1 VALAIREN
9 KTMNYLKKYIIIGVV
24 FMAACTN
31 VKKVQVLQDALSKSD
46 STYLIKKKPTID
58 SNLIVQNIVNQIV
71 ENKLKFSTMNARLK
85 LDYESEKN
93 ADDYIVNIS
102 LIKDSAIYITIRG
115 AMGVI
120 GLKAIID
127 KDSVLL
133 IFPLTRKQE
142 RRPLTYLQE
151 VVKIP
156 FTFQTIQD
164 LMIGNPIFMDKAT
177 LTSYKK
183 TADRLQIGLLG
194 NLFKNLI
201 VLNEDNTK
209 VLHFKL
215 DDVDISEHRTCDI
228 TYGQHQAVL
237 NGQFPLSREIII
249 GGKSKLEIRMEI
261 KEYSFNEP
269 LKYTF
274 AIPKPGKRR

>member
-1 VALAIREN
+1 
-9 KTMNYLKKYIIIGVV
+9 MNYLKKYIIFGVV

-31 VKKVQVLQDALSKSD
+31 VKKVQVLKDALSKSD
-46 STYLIKKKPTID
+46 STYLVKKKPTID
-58 SNLIVQNIVNQIV
+58 SNLIVQNIVHHIV

-93 ADDYIVNIS
+93 ADNYIVNIS

-133 IFPLTRKQE
+133 IFPLNRTQE
-142 RRPLTYLQE
+142 RRPLSYLQE

-164 LMIGNPIFMDKAT
+164 LMIGNPIFMDKVT

-228 TYGQHQAVL
+228 TYSQHEAVL

>member
-1 VALAIREN
+1 
-9 KTMNYLKKYIIIGVV
+9 MNYLKKYIIIGVV

-31 VKKVQVLQDALSKSD
+31 VKKVQVLKDALSKSD

-58 SNLIVQNIVNQIV
+58 SNLIVQNIVHHIV
-71 ENKLKFSTMNARLK
+71 ENKLKFSTMNVRLK

-93 ADDYIVNIS
+93 ADNYIVNIS
-102 LIKDSAIYITIRG
+102 LIKDSAIFITIRG

-133 IFPLTRKQE
+133 IFPLNRTQE

-164 LMIGNPIFMDKAT
+164 LMIGNPIFMDKVT

-237 NGQFPLSREIII
+237 NGHFPLSREIII